1 MQVMLDRFMD
11 RGGRRAK
18 VRFGIRSK
26 ILIPFLA
33 LAFISLG
40 VTSSLAFRTIYEV
53 SYLVKEQSITTADE
67 VTRRSIFALEDLGR
81 RLIQR
86 QAWYTANQIV
96 LFLQEHPLPDIS
108 TLRSSPEISK
118 IAVQQVGLTGYTFV
132 YDRQGVVYFHPDVRM
147 VGVNLLKV
155 GGEPIYFSSIVER
168 SFLGEASGYYEWA
181 DEAIEKRQ
189 KYMHCV
195 PVGATDLVVA
205 AVTYIDEYSSP
216 AEQFKEEITQAVQET
231 SQYVDKQVEKA
242 QLVLVIVFSVMV
254 LFAVVVIVLLSR
266 AITRPILAL
275 TKGVEVVGKG
285 ELDYKIE
292 METGDEIQQLAEQFN
307 AMTMALKESYA
318 DLERKVEERTRQ
330 ERLRAEQLHTINE
343 VSRKISSVVKLDEL
357 LPYVGNLLRE
367 TFNYHNV
374 NIFLLDPE
382 SGELAL
388 RALCLGGQKAMIPV
402 EVPLGV
408 GDSSIVGW
416 VAQTGEPILAN
427 DISEQPRYKS
437 VEALKD
443 IKSELAVPVKLGDKV
458 LGVLDIESTEVDAFG
473 EADLF
478 TAQTLADQLAIAIE
492 NARLYEGTRQMAV
505 MEERNRMAREIHDT
519 LAQGFSGIIMQL
531 EAAEQALGGEE
542 MAAAERHINQAKS
555 LARKSLAEARR
566 SVWNLRPQALE
577 QFPLYEALKQEVDKF
592 AQVSGIRAEFE
603 VAGARRSVPAEVE
616 AALLRICQEAL
627 ANVRKH
633 AEASEVGVRLVFDD
647 GVVELVVSDNGK
659 GFEARVP
666 SEDEVRRRGT
676 FGLISM
682 RERARSIGGH
692 FEVLSESGKGTIVKV
707 TVPLEEMSGGADQSS
722 NR

>member
-1 MQVMLDRFMD
+1 MTQAMLERFLD
-11 RGGRRAK
+11 EGGRK
-18 VRFGIRSK
+18 IKIRFGIRSK

-33 LAFISLG
+33 LSFISLG

-53 SYLVKEQSITTADE
+53 SYLVKDQSITMAEE

-86 QAWYTANQIV
+86 RAWYTANQIV
-96 LFLQEHPLPDIS
+96 LFLQEHPLLDVS
-108 TLRSSPEISK
+108 TLKNSPEIST

-132 YDRQGVVYFHPDVRM
+132 YDKQGVVYFHPDTRM

-155 GGEPIYFSSIVER
+155 GGEPVYFSSIVER
-168 SFLGEASGYYEWA
+168 SFLGETSGYYEWA
-181 DEAIEKRQ
+181 DESGEKRQ

-195 PVGATDLVVA
+195 PVGATGLVAA

-216 AEQFKEEITQAVQET
+216 AEQFKEEISQAALET
-231 SQYVDKQVEKA
+231 SEYVDRQMEKA
-242 QLVLVIVFSVMV
+242 QLVFIIVFSVMV
-254 LFAVVVIVLLSR
+254 LIAVVVIVLLSR

-275 TKGVEVVGKG
+275 TKGAEVVGKG
-285 ELDYKIE
+285 DLDYRIKVD
-292 METGDEIQQLAEQFN
+292 TGDEIQQLAEQFN

-330 ERLRAEQLHTINE
+330 ERLRAEQLRTINE

-382 SGELAL
+382 SGGLVLKAV
-388 RALCLGGQKAMIPV
+388 CLSGQKAIIPV
-402 EVPLGV
+402 EAPLEV
-408 GDSSIVGW
+408 GGSSIVGW

-427 DISEQPRYKS
+427 DISEEPRYKA

-492 NARLYEGTRQMAV
+492 NARLYEETRHVAV

-531 EAAEQALGGEE
+531 EAAEQALGEDT
-542 MAAAERHINQAKS
+542 AAVERHINQARS

-577 QFPLYEALKQEVDKF
+577 QFPLSEALKQEADKF
-592 AQVSGIRAEFE
+592 AQASGVRTKFE
-603 VAGARRSVPAEVE
+603 VIGAKRSLPAEVE
-616 AALLRICQEAL
+616 AVLLRICQEAL
-627 ANVRKH
+627 ANARKH
-633 AEASEVGVRLVFDD
+633 AEASEVEVRLMFDE
-647 GVVELVVSDNGK
+647 GAVELVVSDNGR

-666 SEDEVRRRGT
+666 SEEEVRKRGT

-692 FEVLSESGKGTIVKV
+692 FEILSESGKGTIVRV
-707 TVPLEEMSGGADQSS
+707 TVPLQETSSGTD
-722 NR
+722 